1 MGFLK
6 IVKALKNISPEEY
19 IYETENARLIFRSA
33 EIDYDNKTLI
43 LCDKENGTWLRTEEI
58 YDAEIYK
65 HELHTS
71 IHMRTASGELMR
83 LWYLTRMT

>member
-6 IVKALKNISPEEY
+6 IVKTLKDISPEEY
-19 IYETENARLIFRSA
+19 IYETENARLIFKSA
-33 EIDYDNKTLI
+33 EIDYDNRTLI
-43 LCDKENGTWLRTEEI
+43 LRDKENGTWLRTEEI
-58 YDAEIYK
+58 YDAEVYE

-71 IHMRTASGELMR
+71 IHMSTASGGLMR